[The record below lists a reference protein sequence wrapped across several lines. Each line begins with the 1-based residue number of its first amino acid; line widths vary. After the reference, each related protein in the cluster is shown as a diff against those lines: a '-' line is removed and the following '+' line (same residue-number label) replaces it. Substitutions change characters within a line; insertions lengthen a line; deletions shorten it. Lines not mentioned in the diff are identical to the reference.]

1 MAISSLISKSGKS
14 KLNKKELNKM
24 KKLQFSALACLLLC
38 AAFLP
43 SAIANHRTGTLVL
56 PEVLVSADL
65 NGDGN
70 LDLAVNATGF
80 DNTAIMVG
88 DGTGQFTL
96 TGHVASDTLPKG
108 LAVGDMNHDGHIDVV
123 QCNNWGYDAIIHFGD
138 GLGGFGERDTVV
150 NGEGGPSRVVVADF
164 NNDGALDIAV
174 NGPDEGV
181 ILIYLGNG
189 KGGLTVPPKEIEGLH
204 HDNEI
209 ITADFNADG
218 NVDIATVTTGSVQI
232 FLGDGT
238 GSFALSAV
246 VDVDPFPANLA
257 SADLNNDGKLDLLV
271 GGAGPGSPAQNYIST
286 FLGDGAGGFVFKQTI
301 ALDSFGDVRGEMAV
315 GDFNED
321 GKADMAF
328 PLDKVLVFL
337 GDGTGNLVAGPS
349 LTAGDQPHTIV
360 TADFNKDGHLDL
372 ANSNRGDGTVT
383 VFVGDGRGQFTLSAT
398 VPVLCP
404 TCFPEE

>member
-1 MAISSLISKSGKS
+1 
-14 KLNKKELNKM
+14 M
-24 KKLQFSALACLLLC
+24 KQIQFSALACFLLC

-43 SAIANHRTGTLVL
+43 SAVANHRTGTLVL

-65 NGDGN
+65 NEDGN
-70 LDLAVNATGF
+70 LDIAVNATGF
-80 DNTAIMVG
+80 DNTAILIG

-123 QCNNWGYDAIIHFGD
+123 QCNNWGYNAIVHFGD

-150 NGEGGPSRVVVADF
+150 NGEGGPNRVVTADF
-164 NNDGALDIAV
+164 NNDGDLDIAV
-174 NGPDEGV
+174 AGPDEGV

-189 KGGLTVPPKEIEGLH
+189 KGGLTLPPKEIEDIKNDH
-204 HDNEI
+204 EV

-218 NVDIATVTTGSVQI
+218 NADIATVTPSTVEI

-238 GSFALSAV
+238 GSFTFGSEIRNVANS
-246 VDVDPFPANLA
+246 ANLA
-257 SADLNNDGKLDLLV
+257 AADLNNDGKLDLLV
-271 GGAGPGSPAQNYIST
+271 GGAGPNTETKNYVST
-286 FLGDGAGGFVFKQTI
+286 YLGDGTGGFVFKQSI
-301 ALDSFGDVRGEMAV
+301 ALSKGDVRGEMAV

-321 GKADMAF
+321 GNPDVAF
-328 PLDKVLVFL
+328 PLDRVLIFN
-337 GDGTGNLVAGPS
+337 GDGTGNLVAAPS
-349 LTAGDQPHTIV
+349 LGAGDQPHTVI

-372 ANSNRGDGTVT
+372 ADSNRGDGTVS
-383 VFVGDGRGQFTLSAT
+383 VFLGDGRGKFTLSAT

-404 TCFPEE
+404 TCFPEEE